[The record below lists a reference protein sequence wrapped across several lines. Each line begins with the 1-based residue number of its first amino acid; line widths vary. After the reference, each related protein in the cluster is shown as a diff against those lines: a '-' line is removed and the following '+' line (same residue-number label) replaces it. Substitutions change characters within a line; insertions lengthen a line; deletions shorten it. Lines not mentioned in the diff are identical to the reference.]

1 MADAILADSY
11 AYLALIEGNERYRRI
26 FQRGGILTTAL
37 NVVEV
42 YGALLRRMD
51 QAEAL
56 AFSTALLSSIVDV
69 PPETALRAAEFRRR
83 MISDKRQC
91 SHIDAWGYCA
101 AAALGMKFLTG
112 DPVFKGLENVEFV
125 R

>member
-1 MADAILADSY
+1 MLADSY
-11 AYLALIEGNERYRRI
+11 AYLAIVEGNERYRCI
-26 FQRGGILTTAL
+26 FQRGGIVTTAL

-51 QAEAL
+51 KAEAL

-83 MISDKRQC
+83 MTSEKRQC
-91 SHIDAWGYCA
+91 SHIDAWGFCA
-101 AAALGMKFLTG
+101 ALALGLKFLTG